1 MTDEQRAERLYHHEY
16 STEGR
21 VEQCE
26 RIVALE
32 DLCLCM
38 WGWVNF
44 ETCERCP
51 VHDKCD
57 SDAGECAFWDWAG
70 ERMRELGLVPEGLPT
85 CE

>member
-1 MTDEQRAERLYHHEY
+1 MTPEQREKRLAELEWSCMTPDEHAA
-16 STEGR
+16 
-21 VEQCE
+21 

-32 DLCLCM
+32 DLCMCM

-51 VHDKCD
+51 VRDKCD

-70 ERMRELGLVPEGLPT
+70 ERMRELGLAPEGLPT